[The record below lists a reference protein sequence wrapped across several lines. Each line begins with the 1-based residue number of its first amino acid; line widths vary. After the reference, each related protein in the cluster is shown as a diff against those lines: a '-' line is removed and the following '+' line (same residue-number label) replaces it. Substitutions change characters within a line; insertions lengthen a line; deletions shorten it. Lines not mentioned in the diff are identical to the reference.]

1 MLLEQVPVLSTP
13 SLGPSRAPNGTRG
26 GSATQ
31 QKKSPSQDNAST
43 PGSSNSVINGSST
56 SSAGP
61 TSRKRQ
67 ADSAKRKRSSMS
79 TTPSDDHDQPTT
91 PTTGSH
97 TVKEKK
103 KKASRACCHC
113 QKAHLTCDDARPCQR
128 CVKRGIADSCAEG
141 HRKKAKYLLDDEEL
155 DALKRAREQGKQ
167 EPVFSLPSTTPQSQ
181 QDTPD
186 ATQSLPTAS
195 TNTFNM
201 SPTLFPPSDPL
212 FNLNFDHSYS
222 FDSTAANMEY
232 SMLSAILGNPSAQE
246 DANHIPPS
254 PPPSTNLPLISNP
267 AWPNIPLGGQSYNN
281 FANGL
286 NGTKLDGKDGYLDP
300 ALAQQTGS
308 EQQLSAG
315 INPSSALQFRIS
327 DNTFTPLTPPASDP
341 TPASPSLINLSPD
354 IQAKLPPVVPQTL
367 TRRERSAKVYS
378 EVHQPFDYV
387 DGYHYLMQYL
397 QGRFDKMDILRI
409 VRALAIFRPSLIA
422 LQMDLSPEDEVFAE
436 KCFQRS
442 LIELEKL
449 ISFSGTPTVVWRRTG
464 EICLVGVEF
473 TMLTEWTADDLVKKR
488 KFIYEL
494 FEHQSVVEY
503 WEKFASHA
511 FESSSQSVNCH
522 CVLLKPSGEPVP
534 CAFCFSIR
542 RDVFDLP
549 NVVIGQWLPLL

>member
-1 MLLEQVPVLSTP
+1 MTLFLTH
-13 SLGPSRAPNGTRG
+13 RITAP
-26 GSATQ
+26 TQ
-31 QKKSPSQDNAST
+31 QQQPDHVNVVLNEASQIHAPRDTGKKPNT
-43 PGSSNSVINGSST
+43 CWTTRNLV
-56 SSAGP
+56 
-61 TSRKRQ
+61 RLWLV
-67 ADSAKRKRSSMS
+67 KRS
-79 TTPSDDHDQPTT
+79 TCPTIFIHAAFP
-91 PTTGSH
+91 PT
-97 TVKEKK
+97 
-103 KKASRACCHC
+103 
-113 QKAHLTCDDARPCQR
+113 
-128 CVKRGIADSCAEG
+128 
-141 HRKKAKYLLDDEEL
+141 L

-354 IQAKLPPVVPQTL
+354 IQAKLPPGEAASPIKTL
-367 TRRERSAKVYS
+367 CHQRLGYRTYTISVLSA
-378 EVHQPFDYV
+378 F
-387 DGYHYLMQYL
+387 
-397 QGRFDKMDILRI
+397 
-409 VRALAIFRPSLIA
+409 
-422 LQMDLSPEDEVFAE
+422 
-436 KCFQRS
+436 
-442 LIELEKL
+442 
-449 ISFSGTPTVVWRRTG
+449 
-464 EICLVGVEF
+464 
-473 TMLTEWTADDLVKKR
+473 
-488 KFIYEL
+488 
-494 FEHQSVVEY
+494 
-503 WEKFASHA
+503 
-511 FESSSQSVNCH
+511 
-522 CVLLKPSGEPVP
+522 
-534 CAFCFSIR
+534 
-542 RDVFDLP
+542 
-549 NVVIGQWLPLL
+549 

>member
-13 SLGPSRAPNGTRG
+13 SLGPSRAPNGSRG
-26 GSATQ
+26 GPATQ

-43 PGSSNSVINGSST
+43 PGSSNSVINGSTNSST
-56 SSAGP
+56 GP

-79 TTPSDDHDQPTT
+79 TTPSDDHDQPPT
-91 PTTGSH
+91 PTTGSNS
-97 TVKEKK
+97 VKEKK
-103 KKASRACCHC
+103 KKASRA
-113 QKAHLTCDDARPCQR
+113 
-128 CVKRGIADSCAEG
+128 
-141 HRKKAKYLLDDEEL
+141 KKAKYLLDEEEL
-155 DALKRAREQGKQ
+155 EALKRAKDQGKQ

-181 QDTPD
+181 QETPD
-186 ATQSLPTAS
+186 ATHSLPTAS

-212 FNLNFDHSYS
+212 FNLNFDHSYP

-267 AWPNIPLGGQSYNN
+267 AWPNIPLGAQSYSS

-286 NGTKLDGKDGYLDP
+286 NGKLDGKDGTGYLDP

-308 EQQLSAG
+308 DAPLSAG

-354 IQAKLPPVVPQTL
+354 IQAKLPPAVPQTL

-378 EVHQPFDYV
+378 EVNQPFDYV

-473 TMLTEWTADDLVKKR
+473 TMLTEWTADELVKKR

-534 CAFCFSIR
+534 
-542 RDVFDLP
+542 
-549 NVVIGQWLPLL
+549 